1 MLLVVDIGNTNMEFG
16 IFEGEK
22 LAHTFRLSTN
32 KAVTSDELGLFVTQ
46 FFFLR
51 GLDRHRVEDIV
62 ISSVVPQLNYT
73 VINSIKKYFDK
84 PPLLVG
90 ENLPVEIDNR
100 YGNPGEVGADRL
112 VTAVAA
118 YHEYG
123 GPLIVVDFGTATT
136 FDVVTSDGAYLGGA
150 IFPGLKVSM
159 DALVERAA
167 KLPRV
172 EIVPPEQAIGTS
184 TVASMQSGIIY
195 GYAGAVD
202 NIVQKLEEQL
212 GQKARVVATGGLAKT
227 VSQAYRGFTA
237 IDKTLILDGI
247 KVLYDRRKAGA

>member
-1 MLLVVDIGNTNMEFG
+1 
-16 IFEGEK
+16 
-22 LAHTFRLSTN
+22 
-32 KAVTSDELGLFVTQ
+32 
-46 FFFLR
+46 
-51 GLDRHRVEDIV
+51 
-62 ISSVVPQLNYT
+62 
-73 VINSIKKYFDK
+73 
-84 PPLLVG
+84 
-90 ENLPVEIDNR
+90 
-100 YGNPGEVGADRL
+100 
-112 VTAVAA
+112 
-118 YHEYG
+118 
-123 GPLIVVDFGTATT
+123 
-136 FDVVTSDGAYLGGA
+136 
-150 IFPGLKVSM
+150 M